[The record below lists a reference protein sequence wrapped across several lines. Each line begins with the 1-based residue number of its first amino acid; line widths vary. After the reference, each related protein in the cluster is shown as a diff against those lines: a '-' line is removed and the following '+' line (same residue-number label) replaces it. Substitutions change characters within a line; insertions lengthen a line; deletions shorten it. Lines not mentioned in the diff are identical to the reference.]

1 MSEKTKGSRG
11 LLLVAA
17 YKLIKGLALLALG
30 IGALSLLHRDVAA
43 EAARWIDLLRIDP
56 QNHYIQSLLAR
67 IAKVDT
73 RKLKELSIGTFLYSG
88 VFLTEGV
95 GLALRK
101 RWAEYLTIL
110 TTASLLPLEVYEI
123 AKRFSAAKVVIL
135 LVNIAVV
142 VYLVNEVTR
151 FAERGIHITRRP
163 LGHLIRLRGHA
174 RSNCECCWPAPPLLL
189 LPEYKNQSRSCRRPR
204 GRRPL

>member
-1 MSEKTKGSRG
+1 MSDKTKGSRG

-17 YKLIKGLALLALG
+17 YKLVKGLALLALG
-30 IGALSLLHRDVAA
+30 IGALRLLHRDVAA
-43 EAARWIDLLRIDP
+43 ESARWIDLLRIDP

-67 IAKVDT
+67 IAKVDS
-73 RKLKELSIGTFLYSG
+73 RKLKELSIGTFFYSA

-110 TTASLLPLEVYEI
+110 TTASLLPLEVYEL
-123 AKRFSAAKVVIL
+123 ARRLSAAKVGIL

-142 VYLVNEVTR
+142 VYLVYEVRRTR
-151 FAERGIHITRRP
+151 NAH
-163 LGHLIRLRGHA
+163 H
-174 RSNCECCWPAPPLLL
+174 
-189 LPEYKNQSRSCRRPR
+189 
-204 GRRPL
+204 

>member
-1 MSEKTKGSRG
+1 MAEKTKGSRG

-17 YKLIKGLALLALG
+17 YKLIKGVALLALG
-30 IGALSLLHRDVAA
+30 IGALRLLHRDVAA

-142 VYLVNEVTR
+142 VYLVNEVRRTR
-151 FAERGIHITRRP
+151 NAH
-163 LGHLIRLRGHA
+163 H
-174 RSNCECCWPAPPLLL
+174 
-189 LPEYKNQSRSCRRPR
+189 
-204 GRRPL
+204 

>member
-1 MSEKTKGSRG
+1 MAQKTKGSRG

-17 YKLIKGLALLALG
+17 YKLIKGVALLALG
-30 IGALSLLHRDVAA
+30 IGALRLLHRDVAA

-56 QNHYIQSLLAR
+56 QNHYIQSMLAR

-110 TTASLLPLEVYEI
+110 TTASLLPLEIYEI
-123 AKRFSAAKVVIL
+123 AKRFSTAKIFVL

-142 VYLVNEVTR
+142 VYLVYEVRRTR
-151 FAERGIHITRRP
+151 NSH
-163 LGHLIRLRGHA
+163 H
-174 RSNCECCWPAPPLLL
+174 
-189 LPEYKNQSRSCRRPR
+189 
-204 GRRPL
+204 